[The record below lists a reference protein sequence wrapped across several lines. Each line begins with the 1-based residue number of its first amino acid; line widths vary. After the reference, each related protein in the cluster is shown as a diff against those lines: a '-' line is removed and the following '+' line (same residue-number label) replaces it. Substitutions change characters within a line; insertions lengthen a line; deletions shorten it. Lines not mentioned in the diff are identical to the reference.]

1 MSLPEKR
8 SNIFTVSRL
17 NRFAKHILSSEIG
30 EIWLN
35 AEISNF
41 VAASSGHWY
50 FTLKDSNAQIKAAM
64 FRNANQRLRMRPK
77 AGDNVLIR
85 GAVSLYEARGD
96 YQLIAEHME
105 PAGAGLLKQQFDE
118 LKYKLAQE
126 GLFAQEHKLPIPK
139 NPRKLG
145 IVTSATGAALQDV
158 LSVLARRSPGIEII
172 VYPSQ
177 VQGDTAAQ
185 QLVEALTKATQRNE
199 VDVILLTRGGGSME
213 DLWCFNDEQLARTI
227 FSCPIPLISAV
238 GHEIDFT
245 IADFV
250 ADLRSPTP
258 SAAAEIVSYD
268 LLELQQQILHLK
280 KRLLSNWQQQI
291 TKQSTKLSNAV
302 YRLKSVHPSQQ
313 IQQKSQHIDQL
324 SMRLNTAMNTLLKN
338 KMTRMVFQENR
349 LNSHS
354 PSKRIERYDFI
365 LSGLEQRLKRK
376 IQSILQDKQTKF
388 ANTCEMLNA
397 LSPLST
403 LSRGYSISFKNDQ
416 VLTSN
421 ATVSSGDIVKT
432 RLHDGEFESKVL

>member
-1 MSLPEKR
+1 MSLSEKR

-291 TKQSTKLSNAV
+291 TIQSTKLSNTV

-313 IQQKSQHIDQL
+313 INQKSQHIDQL

-349 LNSHS
+349 LHSHS
-354 PSKRIERYDFI
+354 PNKRIERYDYI

-376 IQSILQDKQTKF
+376 LQSVLQDKQTKF

-403 LSRGYSISFKNDQ
+403 LSRGYSISFKNGQ
-416 VLTSN
+416 VLTSK
-421 ATVSSGDIVKT
+421 AAVSSGDIVKT